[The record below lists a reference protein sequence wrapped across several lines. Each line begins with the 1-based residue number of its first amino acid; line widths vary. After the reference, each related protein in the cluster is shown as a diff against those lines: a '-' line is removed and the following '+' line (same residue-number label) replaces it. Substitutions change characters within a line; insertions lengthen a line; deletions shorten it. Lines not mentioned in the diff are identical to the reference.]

1 MPYIVRGPGIEPG
14 SRSDA
19 LIYLYDTF
27 PTFCDLADI
36 DIPTSIDDND
46 GRSFRAVLEGDST
59 THRESVYGMY
69 AGGRRPGIRSITDGR
84 FKLIKYDV
92 DNTNTQVTQMFDL
105 DTNPFELLPDH
116 GTPNIAESPAYAAIR
131 NQLEA
136 EMMIERLRN
145 NDPDPFLGD
154 RTLFRFEDGNAD
166 DTPTVHLDEFAFSG
180 TGGALPTLKTEV
192 PAPTDFVLGDAN
204 TLSLG
209 FEQDLQQYLQVP
221 DSDRAINFG
230 AVPFTI
236 EAWVQLSS
244 LPTSNNFAGTMP
256 VAMKK
261 VIGASDT
268 ELDYMFLAAAG
279 NYGDGTNFDH
289 IAVHLGNGPV
299 ISSLSIPDTE
309 WHHISVAVD
318 PANNTVRFTLDD
330 QVDTQI
336 LNTFGRP
343 NNGPLIIGAHFNS
356 NSQIDSA
363 FDGCIDEFSIT
374 DSFLS
379 LGQIQPLTAVNDVT
393 DLDIRELE
401 VDRDNLGFNPHL

>member
-1 MPYIVRGPGIEPG
+1 M
-14 SRSDA
+14 
-19 LIYLYDTF
+19 
-27 PTFCDLADI
+27 
-36 DIPTSIDDND
+36 
-46 GRSFRAVLEGDST
+46 LEGDST

-105 DTNPFELLPDH
+105 DTNPFELLPEH

-268 ELDYMFLAAAG
+268 E
-279 NYGDGTNFDH
+279 
-289 IAVHLGNGPV
+289 
-299 ISSLSIPDTE
+299 

-374 DSFLS
+374 DGFLS

-393 DLDIRELE
+393 DQDIRELE
-401 VDRDNLGFNPHL
+401 VDRDNLGFNLTFSSDETRLYTLERSPTLESADWTEVEGFTLIPGANGTDLTPPTSFGCRSFRKRVL